1 MKIIKIGA
9 VWCSSCLIM
18 KSRFNDLIKNMNIEI
33 EELDYDDASEI
44 MDKYGISTDI
54 LPIYIREDNSN
65 YIIGEKTKKEILE
78 FIEEK

>member
-1 MKIIKIGA
+1 VKIIKIGA